1 MNPRRSRKSRPPT
14 TAAGGFTLIELMIV
28 VAILAI
34 LAMITYPT
42 YQQYVIRS
50 NRSEAINALNLAANE
65 QERFLFSYGR
75 YSANL
80 SGPRT
85 GDPLSSGLGLATT
98 TREGP
103 GDSAYYNLSV
113 EIPAGCNGL
122 CYTLRAAPQGS
133 LQSRDKCQTLELKSN
148 GERSAALANCW

>member
-1 MNPRRSRKSRPPT
+1 MSPRRSWKSRPPT
-14 TAAGGFTLIELMIV
+14 PAAGGFTLIEMMIV

-34 LAMITYPT
+34 LAMIAYPS

-50 NRSEAINALNLAANE
+50 NRSEAITALNVAASE

-85 GDPLSSGLGLATT
+85 GDPLNSGLGLATT
-98 TREGP
+98 TRKGAN
-103 GDSAYYNLSV
+103 DNAYYNLSV

-133 LQSRDKCQTLELKSN
+133 VQSRDKCQTLELKSS
-148 GERSAALANCW
+148 GERSAALSDCW